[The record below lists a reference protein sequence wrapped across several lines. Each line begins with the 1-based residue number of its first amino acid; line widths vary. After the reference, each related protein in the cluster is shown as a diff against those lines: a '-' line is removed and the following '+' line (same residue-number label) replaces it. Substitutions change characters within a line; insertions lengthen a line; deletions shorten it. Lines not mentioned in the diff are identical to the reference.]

1 MQEFKRRADRYF
13 ESNQRPLDDL
23 EWLAW
28 MQHFGAPTRLL
39 DFTHSPYV
47 WAYFAFEPGGDDA
60 RAIWAFEFAPFRERA
75 GQLLRSGIREIDR
88 EVEALPVTSEHAEE
102 IKNGMAALLASQRHN
117 GISFTSSVLTNKVPM
132 VLPVEQFRLTERLTI
147 QQGTFVCPGDVNQS
161 LLENLRA
168 MQLPEETL
176 LKIVIPT
183 SARHQA
189 LEELRLMNITRASL
203 FPGLEGFA
211 QSFRQL
217 LVEEAPEQRALR
229 RTFRRHQE

>member
-1 MQEFKRRADRYF
+1 
-13 ESNQRPLDDL
+13 
-23 EWLAW
+23 
-28 MQHFGAPTRLL
+28 
-39 DFTHSPYV
+39 
-47 WAYFAFEPGGDDA
+47 
-60 RAIWAFEFAPFRERA
+60 
-75 GQLLRSGIREIDR
+75 
-88 EVEALPVTSEHAEE
+88 
-102 IKNGMAALLASQRHN
+102 
-117 GISFTSSVLTNKVPM
+117 M
-132 VLPVEQFRLTERLTI
+132 VLPVEPFRLTERLTI

-229 RTFRRHQE
+229 RAFRRHQE